1 MAVASE
7 SSSISAT
14 SATISHKVDEE
25 VSKMEV
31 EEEGKMKE
39 KDIKSS
45 EQDQVSNSNNSHMV
59 LDFVKLS
66 TDDSVPSGSK
76 LLQELDFFSPENKGS
91 SSCWANSSNNNNEGR
106 EENTEE
112 KSNSESRTFSC
123 NFCDRKFSSSQALG
137 GHQNAHKQQRALA
150 KRRQEMQ
157 NNVGAL
163 GHPHH
168 FPYYPYPS
176 LSTTRPFH
184 GSYNWSLGVRMESMI
199 HKPSYSNSP
208 LGFRYGHG
216 LGAMWPSIQ
225 GILNPSSHDRLR
237 IEGAGILGVS
247 STSRIEDDDGGRTI
261 GAILQLGESSANAA
275 TRSNLAINKPNI
287 APKGDHHSNSEEPSN
302 SESSGLD
309 LSLKL

>member
-1 MAVASE
+1 MAVVSE

-25 VSKMEV
+25 VSKME
-31 EEEGKMKE
+31 KE

-45 EQDQVSNSNNSHMV
+45 EQD
-59 LDFVKLS
+59 
-66 TDDSVPSGSK
+66 
-76 LLQELDFFSPENKGS
+76 QELDFFSPENKGS
-91 SSCWANSSNNNNEGR
+91 SSCWANSSKENEGR
-106 EENTEE
+106 DERTEE

-150 KRRQEMQ
+150 KRHKEMQ

-168 FPYYPYPS
+168 FSYYPYPS

-184 GSYNWSLGVRMESMI
+184 GSYNWPLGVRMESMI

-208 LGFRYGHG
+208 LGFRYG
-216 LGAMWPSIQ
+216 AMWPS
-225 GILNPSSHDRLR
+225 ILNPSSHDRLR
-237 IEGAGILGVS
+237 IEGGGILGAS
-247 STSRIEDDDGGRTI
+247 STSRREIMMV
-261 GAILQLGESSANAA
+261 GELLEPF
-275 TRSNLAINKPNI
+275 SNL
-287 APKGDHHSNSEEPSN
+287 
-302 SESSGLD
+302 ESPLQMLLQGQT
-309 LSLKL
+309 

>member
-1 MAVASE
+1 MAVVSE

-25 VSKMEV
+25 VN
-31 EEEGKMKE
+31 KMKE
-39 KDIKSS
+39 NEEDIKSS
-45 EQDQVSNSNNSHMV
+45 EQDQVSNSHMV
-59 LDFVKLS
+59 LDFVKLP

-76 LLQELDFFSPENKGS
+76 LQELDFFSPENKGS
-91 SSCWANSSNNNNEGR
+91 SSCWANRCNNNNEGKDENR
-106 EENTEE
+106 EEKT
-112 KSNSESRTFSC
+112 KSESRTFSC

-137 GHQNAHKQQRALA
+137 GHQNAHKQQRGLT
-150 KRRQEMQ
+150 KRRQEIQ

-168 FPYYPYPS
+168 FPYHPYPS
-176 LSTTRPFH
+176 LSNTRPFH

-208 LGFRYGHG
+208 LGHGHG
-216 LGAMWPSIQ
+216 VMWPS
-225 GILNPSSHDRLR
+225 ILNPSSHHRLR
-237 IEGAGILGVS
+237 IEGGGILGAS
-247 STSRIEDDDGGRTI
+247 STSRIENDHDGRTI
-261 GAILQLGESSANAA
+261 RAILQLGESSANAA

-287 APKGDHHSNSEEPSN
+287 APKGDHHSNNEEPSN
-302 SESSGLD
+302 SESCGLD